1 MPRRSEA
8 EARQTCDAV
17 VAAARRAFTRHGFAG
32 ASTSEIAAAAGVTRG
47 AVYHHFPDKTALF
60 RAAFGAVEAELDAAV
75 RAAAGAE
82 TNARAAFLAGG
93 RAMLDFMVR
102 PEYRRL
108 AAVEAPAVLG
118 LEEWHATDAAL
129 GLRSVR
135 GGLRALH
142 RGGYLAEPPTPTLAL
157 FVFGAL
163 TEAGLALSRG
173 EPGVDAIEV
182 IAEIERL
189 LDRLA

>member
-1 MPRRSEA
+1 MPRRTAA

-17 VAAARRAFTRHGFAG
+17 VDAARRAFTAHGFAC
-32 ASTSEIAAAAGVTRG
+32 ASTSDIAAAAGVSRG
-47 AVYHHFPDKTALF
+47 AVYHHFPDKTSLF
-60 RAAFGAVEAELDAAV
+60 RAAFEAVEAELDAAV
-75 RAAAGAE
+75 RTAAKAAPG
-82 TNARAAFLAGG
+82 ARAAFLAGC

-102 PEYRRL
+102 PEYRQI
-108 AAVEAPAVLG
+108 AAVDAPAVLG

-129 GLRSVR
+129 GLRSVK
-135 GGLRALH
+135 GGLHALH

-157 FVFGAL
+157 LVFGAL

-173 EPGVDAIEV
+173 EPGVDAPGV
-182 IAEIERL
+182 IAEIDRL